1 MRRWLATKGKIG
13 EPPEDYLTYKAAQW
27 MHVPPWELIEQPL
40 LYKLKALDYMTAEA
54 EAQEILEEHARKT

>member
-13 EPPEDYLTYKAAQW
+13 QPPEDYLTFKAAQW
-27 MHVPPWELIEQPL
+27 MHVPPWELVEQPL

-54 EAQEILEEHARKT
+54 EAQEIIEERARKT

>member
-27 MHVPPWELIEQPL
+27 MHVPPWELLEQPL

-54 EAQEILEEHARKT
+54 EAQEILEERARKA

>member
-27 MHVPPWELIEQPL
+27 MHVPPWELVEQPL
-40 LYKLKALDYMTAEA
+40 VYKLKALDYMTAES
-54 EAQEILEEHARKT
+54 EAQEILKDHP

>member
-1 MRRWLATKGKIG
+1 
-13 EPPEDYLTYKAAQW
+13 

-54 EAQEILEEHARKT
+54 EAQEIIEERERARKT